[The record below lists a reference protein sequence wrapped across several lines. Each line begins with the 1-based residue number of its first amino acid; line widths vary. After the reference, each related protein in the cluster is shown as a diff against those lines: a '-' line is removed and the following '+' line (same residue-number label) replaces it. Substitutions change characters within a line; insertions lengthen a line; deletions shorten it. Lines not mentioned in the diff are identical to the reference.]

1 MAIRDITDDSVYTT
15 ISSANFANSEDAGD
29 GNILTDSARD
39 LGVGLV
45 DLGGAVAGAADL
57 VASPFRDKGDSTFT
71 QAWDESAAG
80 DWKRELQEGYSDAR
94 KEAEREYEEYMAQG
108 DGSTTDQFGRAVF
121 GLATNPRAAIGRVF
135 QSAPS
140 MLAGGGVGGAVG
152 KVALARG
159 ATTNAAKWAGRVG
172 SGAAEGGIS
181 AGQVAGSIAEYNREN
196 NLDPTQGMAAPVV
209 TALGVGAI
217 GTAGGGMEA
226 GLFNKSLRETAK
238 QSGVGAIP
246 KTFAKEGFKEGAEE
260 AAQAPFETVPENLA
274 TGKQWDEG
282 LGRNMGEGFATGFGL
297 GGALGTATKKNLL
310 GDANE
315 ETTAKPYARDVPPQE
330 EQPVDVESTGVKFK
344 PTGDVDADADRL
356 IQEDTEETEDEGG
369 VEGAGAETGAGV
381 VPDGQGE
388 ATPVQQKEVPTKV
401 AIDDNGF
408 RDIFDNIHA
417 PDKKV
422 PKAQLK
428 KVNDIY
434 SGTTYGADLLD
445 SLVTARNEV
454 GSPLNVEG
462 ILNIAQETLRKSGS
476 FEDAVE
482 YLRDK
487 AKWYEENAK
496 GKQDGIVKAD
506 LCGVAAAYLSGSQE
520 ELNLVKERIAARAAG
535 KAIDQA
541 DAARQQ
547 SLDAKAAAEAEAA
560 EKVDGEIVD
569 ENAPSKKEEAMDRYR
584 AFKNGGKAPEA
595 QQATT
600 PATPVA
606 QRDDGVTDV
615 EGVEVQKEAPAPEAP
630 SVETPT
636 AKEEPQAKANEEK
649 KPIDPNEPAPWV
661 KKKKN
666 VVLSRPVFI
675 REGQQSKGYPESGKL
690 EQTPASKEQPTAP
703 TEQPVTKHKAKPQA
717 VPNAAQDVVDKVEE
731 EAKAAE
737 QVKAEGQITSKEK
750 QENSAN
756 SGWSSLRAGN
766 QASTFNQTR
775 MYENAFEDYKAQF
788 KERPNG
794 DTASLE
800 DHVDAIDKV
809 LAKMPKGEYYASALA
824 VMANQTHTLSSDGI
838 TNRYRTWLAIA
849 TKAQNL
855 KPRDKKR
862 VMDNVIT
869 EALKSGTPKDQVE
882 VLRDPSKYRAQP
894 TQKAV
899 AKPEAKAQTAP
910 SGGSG
915 GIDSQGLNDLA
926 ALKAKL
932 SANKSEEAPEAK
944 EEPAKPVASIP
955 TGETRTQEI
964 KTGEHVPTT
973 VEPVATKPEPKSEVA
988 PVAKEE
994 PKAEAPNGTD
1004 VGPAAKIEP
1013 ISEEDIPERLRKWS
1027 PNANVPAAKLK
1038 DGKNV
1043 FKGQEEA
1050 LKAEMPKNMP
1060 KWAEST
1066 YNYVVHAFY
1075 PTNNRWPT
1083 QEEYRDDIWPEL
1095 SKEDSFLP
1103 DNAVGLKTGRAWK
1116 RTWFGKI
1123 TRGSLAMPETGEKK
1137 ARVDAKAQREAL
1149 GREMGEKLS
1158 KEWAQLAEEGK
1169 VAKGSKPQ
1177 IHDLRAFL
1185 RRERESGAID
1195 SGINIRHISK
1205 DVYDATLDTHAK
1217 SVFDHQANVAKVE
1230 AQKSREAARVN
1241 TEATEALPGNSQTK
1255 AESGTVAAAKG
1266 TAPAKQSGL
1275 PIPSTRAAAD
1285 LIKTF
1290 PTTKVDNEAQ
1300 VAVASEVIKEKLK
1313 GKTKQEEVDYLEDL
1327 LKDARSFPVTG
1338 GKSTRYS
1345 VVAAVISRVFRNTAL
1360 SSKSAEK
1367 YTKAQYAQAINAI
1380 SNVLDEEN
1388 SPLDAKTLKKL
1399 SDFKESLAKQSTLG
1413 EDGVNA
1419 LKQQMADEEVQYGND
1434 ADTDDSFDSNDSGA
1448 DATKGGPTENTM
1460 SGVFDDNTD
1469 EAEARQQAE
1478 AKTKREEEFGRDTS
1492 EDEASTWDDDK
1503 VGGESGG
1510 SINVES
1516 GRAGQNIARKAKRS
1530 LENLAR
1536 EFGWVDAKH
1545 KSGTGATFDEA
1556 FEDTY
1561 ETIKERYES
1570 ASDEE
1575 RQQVADAIKTW
1586 GEGIKYDKMHSEDIL
1601 EVGIFAGTVGQDL
1614 KVAEAS
1620 AVSKAAFAYCEAKI
1634 SKPTEP
1640 TPPKN
1645 GKGKGHKG
1653 GSGGTA
1659 KGEGKSNRATKKL
1672 SGSTTTGLKQS
1683 DVPLPNLGDDPE
1695 VARVLAARKPKT
1707 EIGKYLKERSRCIVV
1722 NATSKFTGYGNWPV
1736 AQGVALRLADIVEN
1750 ASSADDLVGA
1760 FTEKFAHRLW
1770 DALQVL
1776 KAQGVTEIPNTWI
1789 VDSAGDEAHSTCFR
1803 GLRDPNA
1810 IGASGKCTLTS
1821 EGHSV
1826 AVYEGGK
1833 WNRYETTGPSCIV
1846 SAIYPEVGQQ
1856 SGLAARIEE
1865 VNADTCLLHEL
1876 IHAIDVQAEGGL
1888 ISAPLAVE
1896 GTPAA
1901 DELFRL
1907 AEKANEAFLKYK
1919 AVGRYAEGASA
1930 LATIAKTLGTEEI
1943 DGNDLVAYSVPIC
1956 YPFTFSKL
1964 KTRGKELLA
1973 ENVSNY
1979 LVSEK
1984 YRRIIKAAAPS
1995 FAKLIEGI
2003 INNDIRNYQPV
2014 QSSRVDDSGAKL
2026 RTEAK
2031 ANATT
2036 LRKSSGIHSGEDGG
2050 RGEDTIRNSGGGS
2063 SSDNHGDGRP
2073 RDEKEGSAGL
2083 PGDAD
2088 GSRGVSASG
2097 DAKPVHRRPN
2107 PDVSKLDGR
2116 GSAGT
2121 NPVGN
2126 GEPRGGATM
2135 GRGRQGAGPLRGP
2148 APMESGSGT
2157 HEKGQPSGTRVGGTG
2172 PSEKRVQEDQSRFY
2186 DIHHKVRK
2194 LTAKEWIQSVISNSF
2209 ASAKNKGF
2217 LGLLFTRDLVNWATR
2232 AAPDVPAFKQWH
2244 ELLERQAAF
2253 RNDWQADVANIKNE
2267 FDTIK
2272 DKKTRDTIN
2281 EFLELT
2287 TIEGVW
2293 AYRDL
2298 KAFPNESD
2306 WRKYVDGL
2314 KDEKRQSYNVLS
2326 DTFLAM
2332 PDEAK
2337 AVVQKVLR
2345 HGIDARIKRAEMMKE
2360 HINDRF
2366 KRLEELASSQKEKD
2380 AVIKE
2385 RDAQLKK
2392 FNDLAKQHRQP
2403 YVPLRRFGDHVVVVK
2418 SKKYEYT
2425 EQLANTVYRKLQKMH
2440 NGKPT
2445 PKQMSPYNKLRSEL
2459 QKLQADPDHYVVQFV
2474 QGAGSAKMRA
2484 KALQSQYPD
2493 SIVEH
2498 FARSEH
2504 VSSSIPSWQKLE
2516 QVITSAMEAMKAEN
2530 IVADPQSNRN
2540 TQAALTELTNAAQR
2554 MYIEALNDDNARKG
2568 ELRRMK
2574 VSGYHTD
2581 MMENFAEAGKA
2592 EANLYA
2598 NMSYG
2603 AKVRKVLSDM
2613 QTEVRTSKHRT
2624 AAADY
2629 QNEIFR
2635 RHNQMLSNNETGRG
2649 ANALLRTNSFVMLLT
2664 SPAYY
2669 VQNLMQPMMMS
2680 APYMAGHH
2688 GMGASVAALNSAM
2701 AKAAKA
2707 LRKGTSLDHIAD
2719 GMGLNEEERAALVR
2733 ARDLGHIDIGMSS
2746 DFGHITHTDATR
2758 GEKALSFVT
2767 DKITEISRRVEM
2779 VNRIGTFV
2787 AAYRLER
2794 RRLGNGKA
2802 SAEAAWQYAD
2812 EVVYKTHGDY
2822 SGINAPRL
2830 FTANTF
2836 AKIATQFRKFQL
2848 IQAGMML
2855 GLAKRAFAG
2864 ASSAEKAIAR
2874 RQLAWTMGIHFAM
2887 AGAKGTPFIATLL
2900 WAMGFVFGGG
2910 DDDDDMI
2917 RDYIKDKETSDLL
2930 LNGIPK
2936 WLGID
2941 MSQKVGASSMFSLF
2955 PFMDTKPQDGE
2966 DFWKDVVVSLMGP
2979 TGSLGE
2985 RAFRAIQYGSQ
2996 GDYYKGI
3003 EAAAPTGV
3011 ANVMKAFRFGTEGVT
3026 TKAGDVHIP
3035 GEDFTFMEL
3044 VAQAAGLPP
3053 NKITDRNR
3061 LMGSLI
3067 RHEEW
3072 YDKEQNK
3079 INHDYKEAFRA
3090 RDTRGMMEA
3099 RKRHREL
3106 NERRR
3111 EEGFKIIPMSRL
3123 TKTATD
3129 QRKRERKGQAIGST
3143 VGVKPSNRRFI
3154 QDQLKK

>member
-1 MAIRDITDDSVYTT
+1 
-15 ISSANFANSEDAGD
+15 
-29 GNILTDSARD
+29 
-39 LGVGLV
+39 
-45 DLGGAVAGAADL
+45 
-57 VASPFRDKGDSTFT
+57 
-71 QAWDESAAG
+71 
-80 DWKRELQEGYSDAR
+80 
-94 KEAEREYEEYMAQG
+94 
-108 DGSTTDQFGRAVF
+108 
-121 GLATNPRAAIGRVF
+121 
-135 QSAPS
+135 
-140 MLAGGGVGGAVG
+140 
-152 KVALARG
+152 
-159 ATTNAAKWAGRVG
+159 
-172 SGAAEGGIS
+172 
-181 AGQVAGSIAEYNREN
+181 
-196 NLDPTQGMAAPVV
+196 
-209 TALGVGAI
+209 
-217 GTAGGGMEA
+217 
-226 GLFNKSLRETAK
+226 
-238 QSGVGAIP
+238 
-246 KTFAKEGFKEGAEE
+246 
-260 AAQAPFETVPENLA
+260 
-274 TGKQWDEG
+274 
-282 LGRNMGEGFATGFGL
+282 
-297 GGALGTATKKNLL
+297 
-310 GDANE
+310 
-315 ETTAKPYARDVPPQE
+315 
-330 EQPVDVESTGVKFK
+330 
-344 PTGDVDADADRL
+344 
-356 IQEDTEETEDEGG
+356 
-369 VEGAGAETGAGV
+369 
-381 VPDGQGE
+381 
-388 ATPVQQKEVPTKV
+388 
-401 AIDDNGF
+401 
-408 RDIFDNIHA
+408 
-417 PDKKV
+417 
-422 PKAQLK
+422 
-428 KVNDIY
+428 
-434 SGTTYGADLLD
+434 
-445 SLVTARNEV
+445 
-454 GSPLNVEG
+454 
-462 ILNIAQETLRKSGS
+462 
-476 FEDAVE
+476 
-482 YLRDK
+482 
-487 AKWYEENAK
+487 
-496 GKQDGIVKAD
+496 
-506 LCGVAAAYLSGSQE
+506 
-520 ELNLVKERIAARAAG
+520 
-535 KAIDQA
+535 
-541 DAARQQ
+541 
-547 SLDAKAAAEAEAA
+547 
-560 EKVDGEIVD
+560 
-569 ENAPSKKEEAMDRYR
+569 
-584 AFKNGGKAPEA
+584 
-595 QQATT
+595 
-600 PATPVA
+600 
-606 QRDDGVTDV
+606 
-615 EGVEVQKEAPAPEAP
+615 
-630 SVETPT
+630 
-636 AKEEPQAKANEEK
+636 
-649 KPIDPNEPAPWV
+649 
-661 KKKKN
+661 
-666 VVLSRPVFI
+666 
-675 REGQQSKGYPESGKL
+675 
-690 EQTPASKEQPTAP
+690 
-703 TEQPVTKHKAKPQA
+703 
-717 VPNAAQDVVDKVEE
+717 
-731 EAKAAE
+731 
-737 QVKAEGQITSKEK
+737 
-750 QENSAN
+750 
-756 SGWSSLRAGN
+756 
-766 QASTFNQTR
+766 
-775 MYENAFEDYKAQF
+775 
-788 KERPNG
+788 
-794 DTASLE
+794 
-800 DHVDAIDKV
+800 
-809 LAKMPKGEYYASALA
+809 
-824 VMANQTHTLSSDGI
+824 
-838 TNRYRTWLAIA
+838 
-849 TKAQNL
+849 
-855 KPRDKKR
+855 
-862 VMDNVIT
+862 
-869 EALKSGTPKDQVE
+869 
-882 VLRDPSKYRAQP
+882 
-894 TQKAV
+894 
-899 AKPEAKAQTAP
+899 
-910 SGGSG
+910 
-915 GIDSQGLNDLA
+915 
-926 ALKAKL
+926 
-932 SANKSEEAPEAK
+932 
-944 EEPAKPVASIP
+944 
-955 TGETRTQEI
+955 
-964 KTGEHVPTT
+964 
-973 VEPVATKPEPKSEVA
+973 
-988 PVAKEE
+988 
-994 PKAEAPNGTD
+994 
-1004 VGPAAKIEP
+1004 
-1013 ISEEDIPERLRKWS
+1013 
-1027 PNANVPAAKLK
+1027 
-1038 DGKNV
+1038 
-1043 FKGQEEA
+1043 
-1050 LKAEMPKNMP
+1050 
-1060 KWAEST
+1060 
-1066 YNYVVHAFY
+1066 
-1075 PTNNRWPT
+1075 
-1083 QEEYRDDIWPEL
+1083 
-1095 SKEDSFLP
+1095 
-1103 DNAVGLKTGRAWK
+1103 
-1116 RTWFGKI
+1116 
-1123 TRGSLAMPETGEKK
+1123 
-1137 ARVDAKAQREAL
+1137 
-1149 GREMGEKLS
+1149 
-1158 KEWAQLAEEGK
+1158 
-1169 VAKGSKPQ
+1169 
-1177 IHDLRAFL
+1177 
-1185 RRERESGAID
+1185 
-1195 SGINIRHISK
+1195 
-1205 DVYDATLDTHAK
+1205 
-1217 SVFDHQANVAKVE
+1217 
-1230 AQKSREAARVN
+1230 
-1241 TEATEALPGNSQTK
+1241 
-1255 AESGTVAAAKG
+1255 
-1266 TAPAKQSGL
+1266 
-1275 PIPSTRAAAD
+1275 
-1285 LIKTF
+1285 
-1290 PTTKVDNEAQ
+1290 
-1300 VAVASEVIKEKLK
+1300 
-1313 GKTKQEEVDYLEDL
+1313 
-1327 LKDARSFPVTG
+1327 
-1338 GKSTRYS
+1338 
-1345 VVAAVISRVFRNTAL
+1345 
-1360 SSKSAEK
+1360 
-1367 YTKAQYAQAINAI
+1367 
-1380 SNVLDEEN
+1380 
-1388 SPLDAKTLKKL
+1388 
-1399 SDFKESLAKQSTLG
+1399 
-1413 EDGVNA
+1413 
-1419 LKQQMADEEVQYGND
+1419 
-1434 ADTDDSFDSNDSGA
+1434 
-1448 DATKGGPTENTM
+1448 
-1460 SGVFDDNTD
+1460 
-1469 EAEARQQAE
+1469 
-1478 AKTKREEEFGRDTS
+1478 
-1492 EDEASTWDDDK
+1492 
-1503 VGGESGG
+1503 
-1510 SINVES
+1510 
-1516 GRAGQNIARKAKRS
+1516 
-1530 LENLAR
+1530 
-1536 EFGWVDAKH
+1536 
-1545 KSGTGATFDEA
+1545 
-1556 FEDTY
+1556 
-1561 ETIKERYES
+1561 
-1570 ASDEE
+1570 
-1575 RQQVADAIKTW
+1575 
-1586 GEGIKYDKMHSEDIL
+1586 
-1601 EVGIFAGTVGQDL
+1601 
-1614 KVAEAS
+1614 
-1620 AVSKAAFAYCEAKI
+1620 
-1634 SKPTEP
+1634 
-1640 TPPKN
+1640 
-1645 GKGKGHKG
+1645 
-1653 GSGGTA
+1653 
-1659 KGEGKSNRATKKL
+1659 
-1672 SGSTTTGLKQS
+1672 
-1683 DVPLPNLGDDPE
+1683 
-1695 VARVLAARKPKT
+1695 
-1707 EIGKYLKERSRCIVV
+1707 
-1722 NATSKFTGYGNWPV
+1722 
-1736 AQGVALRLADIVEN
+1736 
-1750 ASSADDLVGA
+1750 
-1760 FTEKFAHRLW
+1760 
-1770 DALQVL
+1770 
-1776 KAQGVTEIPNTWI
+1776 
-1789 VDSAGDEAHSTCFR
+1789 
-1803 GLRDPNA
+1803 
-1810 IGASGKCTLTS
+1810 
-1821 EGHSV
+1821 
-1826 AVYEGGK
+1826 
-1833 WNRYETTGPSCIV
+1833 
-1846 SAIYPEVGQQ
+1846 
-1856 SGLAARIEE
+1856 
-1865 VNADTCLLHEL
+1865 
-1876 IHAIDVQAEGGL
+1876 
-1888 ISAPLAVE
+1888 
-1896 GTPAA
+1896 
-1901 DELFRL
+1901 
-1907 AEKANEAFLKYK
+1907 
-1919 AVGRYAEGASA
+1919 
-1930 LATIAKTLGTEEI
+1930 
-1943 DGNDLVAYSVPIC
+1943 
-1956 YPFTFSKL
+1956 
-1964 KTRGKELLA
+1964 
-1973 ENVSNY
+1973 
-1979 LVSEK
+1979 
-1984 YRRIIKAAAPS
+1984 
-1995 FAKLIEGI
+1995 
-2003 INNDIRNYQPV
+2003 
-2014 QSSRVDDSGAKL
+2014 
-2026 RTEAK
+2026 
-2031 ANATT
+2031 
-2036 LRKSSGIHSGEDGG
+2036 
-2050 RGEDTIRNSGGGS
+2050 
-2063 SSDNHGDGRP
+2063 
-2073 RDEKEGSAGL
+2073 
-2083 PGDAD
+2083 
-2088 GSRGVSASG
+2088 
-2097 DAKPVHRRPN
+2097 
-2107 PDVSKLDGR
+2107 
-2116 GSAGT
+2116 
-2121 NPVGN
+2121 
-2126 GEPRGGATM
+2126 M

-2148 APMESGSGT
+2148 APVESGSGT

-2217 LGLLFTRDLVNWATR
+2217 LGLLFTRDLVNRATR

-2649 ANALLRTNSFVMLLT
+2649 TNALLRTNSFVMLLT

-2680 APYMAGHH
+2680 APYMAGNH
-2688 GMGASVAALNSAM
+2688 GMVASATALNSAM

-2746 DFGHITHTDATR
+2746 DFGHITHMDATR

-2864 ASSAEKAIAR
+2864 ASPAEKAIAR

-2910 DDDDDMI
+2910 DDEDDMI

-2996 GDYYKGI
+2996 GDYYKGV

-3061 LMGSLI
+3061 VMGSLI